1 MNNKKIIIFLALL
14 ISILV
19 IFYTFY
25 EMKYADCVYPGT
37 YIGEVNIGGK
47 TLLEAEKL
55 INERLGRINQEG
67 IKFIYAEEEIII
79 YPITSSLD
87 AELLNILISFD
98 VDSTL
103 NKAILIGRN
112 DRLMVNILNRIKPF
126 WGEKNYVTLNVTV
139 NEKKV
144 HSNLKEKLSVFDP
157 QDAYY
162 YFNNYNELSIKPGED
177 GKKINYEKALFEL
190 KNNLEKFDSS
200 NISIEAID
208 SSPEISEKDC
218 LNIEDKVNSSL
229 ELAPIKLKYL
239 KKEWVVSQ
247 KDLLGMMVFSKE
259 DDVLI
264 MNLNDDKIK
273 EYIEINIA
281 PEINQRSML
290 PKFSFKYGV
299 IKNFEPGQEGRIID
313 SDLFIELFKKGI
325 LKEIELA
332 VDVLPFPK
340 NVTEDVND
348 LGIREIVG
356 KYSLGFEGSTEDR
369 TLNIKNGSRSING
382 LLIAPGEEFSML
394 GSLGTIDGENGYQ
407 KEAVII
413 GDAIHY
419 GFGGGLC
426 HISTTLFRAVLE
438 SGLPVTMRQN
448 HSYNMPYYQPAGTDA
463 TIYVP
468 SPDFRFVNDMEN
480 YILIQSEVV
489 GQELYIELWGA
500 KDGRIIEKTEPVV
513 YNIVKPLP
521 TKYTRTYSLSS
532 GKVECTY
539 VPYNGADVYFD
550 YTITYPDGIIKE
562 KRFKSHYIPRRGS
575 CLVGI

>member
-14 ISILV
+14 ISILI
-19 IFYTFY
+19 IFYIFY
-25 EMKYADCVYPGT
+25 EMKYADRVYPGT

-67 IKFIYAEEEIII
+67 IKFIYAEEELII
-79 YPITSSLD
+79 YPINSSLD

-103 NKAILIGRN
+103 NEAILIGRN
-112 DRLMVNILNRIKPF
+112 DRLVVNILNRIKPF

-144 HSNLKEKLSVFDP
+144 YSNLKEKLSVFDP

-162 YFNNYNELSIKPGED
+162 YFNDYNELSIKPGED
-177 GKKINYEKALFEL
+177 GKKINYEKALLEL

-247 KDLLGMMVFSKE
+247 KDLLGMMVFSKK

-273 EYIEINIA
+273 EYIEINVA

-313 SDLFIELFKKGI
+313 TESFIELFKKGT
-325 LKEIELA
+325 LKEIELV

-356 KYSLGFEGSTEDR
+356 KYSLGFEGSTEAR
-369 TLNIKNGSRSING
+369 TSNIKNGSRLING

-413 GDAIHY
+413 DAAIHY

-426 HISTTLFRAVLE
+426 HISTTLFRTVLE

-489 GQELYIELWGA
+489 GQELYIELWGV

-550 YTITYPDGIIKE
+550 YIITYPDGIIKE